1 MKGLGYI
8 YVLGTVLLTVY
19 GQLILKWRLNQINLP
34 TAVWEKAIFLVKLVF
49 DPYVF
54 SSFLSA
60 FLASLT
66 WMAALKE
73 FDLSRAYPI
82 MSLSFVLVLIAGHF
96 FLNEPISVGKLIG
109 TLLILSGIFVIA
121 HSN

>member
-1 MKGLGYI
+1 MKTLGYL
-8 YVLGTVLLTVY
+8 YVLSTVLLTVY
-19 GQLILKWRLNQINLP
+19 GQLILKWRLNQLDVP
-34 TAVWEKAIFLVKLVF
+34 TAFFEKTFYLAKLVF

-66 WMAALKE
+66 WMAALEE
-73 FDLSRAYPI
+73 FDLSRAYPM

-96 FLNEPISVGKLIG
+96 FLNEPMSMGKLAG

-121 HSN
+121 RSN